1 MPRPFW
7 QVVED
12 PEYIED
18 WDTYYLDEEDRMRG
32 IQCRDSSETG
42 RLVESKIN
50 SKYDH
55 DSRFCNSKFFD

>member
-32 IQCRDSSETG
+32 IQHRRSTEHQ
-42 RLVESKIN
+42 RLAALENNV
-50 SKYDH
+50 YDH
-55 DSRFCNSKFFD
+55 DRHYCDSKFFD